1 MQQQQQPKERAGAE
15 GSGYFSGTTIAALAS
30 GLGGALSVVR
40 LSGSGSLEALASLS
54 SKPVAFFDGNER
66 KASLVTLSG
75 SDGQPFDQAVA
86 LYFKGPRSFTGEDVV
101 EFQIHGSPYVLS
113 RLFQE
118 LKALG
123 VRQALPGEFSFRAV
137 RNGKMSLN
145 QAQAVADL
153 IASSNRT
160 AAEVALEKLSGAQ
173 NALLS
178 RIADQLRRLA
188 VLAEVGIDFS
198 DQDVEEVSLPVLK
211 KKVLE
216 AKSELTVL
224 ARSFERG
231 ERIQEGIS
239 VSLLGLPNAGK
250 SSFFNALLGEDRSIV
265 SSIAGTTRDII
276 KERLV
281 LEDGGAAVT
290 LRLADTAGVRDSD
303 DAIERVGVERT
314 LSAARSADLIL
325 WVVDGSDTT
334 ADSLKSLETQW
345 AVLGAPVERSFGI
358 QTKMDLSGAKGSS
371 FFSGKMEFAECS
383 AVSGKGIHEAA
394 VSLVRTS
401 KKWVSRNQGEVILTR
416 EQDMRAAEECIL
428 HLDRAMSA
436 TEEDLF
442 ASDLRQ
448 ALRAMTSLI
457 GETVPD
463 DILGAIFSGF
473 CIGK

>member
-1 MQQQQQPKERAGAE
+1 MQQQQHPKERAGAE

-75 SDGQPFDQAVA
+75 KDGQPFDQAVA

-276 KERLV
+276 
-281 LEDGGAAVT
+281 
-290 LRLADTAGVRDSD
+290 
-303 DAIERVGVERT
+303 
-314 LSAARSADLIL
+314 
-325 WVVDGSDTT
+325 
-334 ADSLKSLETQW
+334 
-345 AVLGAPVERSFGI
+345 
-358 QTKMDLSGAKGSS
+358 
-371 FFSGKMEFAECS
+371 
-383 AVSGKGIHEAA
+383 
-394 VSLVRTS
+394 
-401 KKWVSRNQGEVILTR
+401 
-416 EQDMRAAEECIL
+416 
-428 HLDRAMSA
+428 
-436 TEEDLF
+436 
-442 ASDLRQ
+442 
-448 ALRAMTSLI
+448 
-457 GETVPD
+457 
-463 DILGAIFSGF
+463 
-473 CIGK
+473 

>member
-1 MQQQQQPKERAGAE
+1 MSRRQLPEYGAGAD
-15 GSGYFSGTTIAALAS
+15 GSGYFSDATISALAS

-40 LSGSGSLEALASLS
+40 LSGARALDALVALSGKRESFFLAKEREAC
-54 SKPVAFFDGNER
+54 
-66 KASLVTLSG
+66 LVTLRG
-75 SDGQPFDQAVA
+75 CDGLVFDQAMA

-101 EFQIHGSPYVLS
+101 EFQIHGSPYILS

-118 LKALG
+118 FKNLG

-137 RNGKMSLN
+137 KNGKMTLN

-173 NALLS
+173 NHLLS
-178 RIADQLRRLA
+178 RIAEQLRHLA

-211 KKVLE
+211 KRVLG
-216 AKSELTVL
+216 AKGELSVL
-224 ARSFERG
+224 GKSFERG
-231 ERIQEGIS
+231 ARIQDGIS

-265 SSIAGTTRDII
+265 SSIAGTTRDIV

-281 LEDGGAAVT
+281 LEEAGVSVT
-290 LRLADTAGVRDSD
+290 FRLADTAGVRDSD
-303 DAIERVGVERT
+303 DVIERVGVERA
-314 LSAARSADLIL
+314 LAAARASDLIL
-325 WVVDGSDTT
+325 WVVDGSDGSPQ
-334 ADSLKSLETQW
+334 AQRSLESQW
-345 AVLGAPVERSFGI
+345 EALGAPREKSFGI
-358 QTKMDLSGAKGSS
+358 QTKTDLPDEGTVS
-371 FFSGKMEFAECS
+371 FFVGKMDFALCS
-383 AVSGKGIHEAA
+383 ANTGEGIHDAA
-394 VSLVRTS
+394 TALVRVS
-401 KKWVSRNQGEVILTR
+401 KKWVGRNQGEVILTR
-416 EQDMRAAEECIL
+416 EEDQRAVEDCIA
-428 HLDRAMSA
+428 HLDRALSA

-442 ASDLRQ
+442 AADLRQ